1 VRERLQVHKRN
12 ATCATCHVRI
22 DPLGFPLEHYDS
34 TGRWRETYAEGKT
47 IDDFGDLTDSTR
59 ISGISGLLDYLETRQ
74 AALVQKTLARK
85 LVGYAL
91 GRTIQLAD
99 QPLIDSMAGAGGNSG
114 MSVLVGR
121 IVTSKQFL
129 NHAAGDDAPVAA
141 VKRAALVKPAPQS
154 ANSRDR
160 NQAGRQ

>member
-1 VRERLQVHKRN
+1 
-12 ATCATCHVRI
+12 VRI

-34 TGRWRETYAEGKT
+34 TGRWRETYADSKT
-47 IDDFGDLTDSTR
+47 IDDFGELTDKTR
-59 ISGISGLLDYLETRQ
+59 IDGISGLLDYLETRE

-99 QPLIDSMAGAGGNSG
+99 EPLIDGLVSAGGNSG
-114 MSVLVGR
+114 MSVLVTR

-129 NHAAGDDAPVAA
+129 NRATGEDAPAA
-141 VKRAALVKPAPQS
+141 APAKRAAAQTT
-154 ANSRDR
+154 NSKDQ